1 MNFTRATYLDAAKL
15 AARLRA
21 VYARSGWH
29 VRIDRPLFKGDVY
42 RISVSS

>member
-15 AARLRA
+15 AQNLRRIYAHSRLR
-21 VYARSGWH
+21 

-42 RISVSS
+42 RVTVS